1 MCARI
6 KTSVLLSDLRG
17 KEGNVVFQKSRS
29 GLISREKVNP
39 SNPRTADQQANRALL
54 ASVSSGWGALG
65 DEKRKLWDSA
75 VDSYARTNVFG
86 DSYRPTGKNL
96 FTQLNKNRINAGF
109 ALIDTVPDKETYT
122 PVGLTAVSILNADE
136 ELEITSSSPSVG
148 QKIIYRATASL
159 SQGTS
164 FYKGKYRQFA
174 VSASNTPLTSTAL
187 YTAYVAKFGKPVAG
201 ANISFELLFVGES
214 GLLSLAE
221 NIKAVVTGV

>member
-54 ASVSSGWGALG
+54 ASVSSGWGGLG

-122 PVGLTAVSILNADE
+122 PVGLSEVEISIGDQ
-136 ELEITSSSPSVG
+136 EIAIASSLPSVG
-148 QKIIYRATASL
+148 QKIVYRATASL
-159 SQGTS
+159 SQGTG

-174 VSASNTPLTSTAL
+174 VSASNTPLTALAL
-187 YTAYVAKFGKPVAG
+187 YSAYVAKFGTPTVG

-221 NIKAVVTGV
+221 NIKAVVSA